1 MCANHK
7 INFEEA
13 IKSPYFIKPHKE
25 LIAEMLDLKKDWKP
39 SEELEEKNFET
50 WLNQY
55 EGK

>member
-13 IKSPYFIKPHKE
+13 IKPLS
-25 LIAEMLDLKKDWKP
+25 LKKDWKP

-55 EGK
+55 EDNKDEGK